1 MRLGFDLDG
10 TVADLHS
17 ALTLEARRLFP
28 DIDPAAIPNS
38 AAPGTGP
45 TTTAQDTPP
54 PPPTT
59 TANPARR

>member
-38 AAPGTGP
+38 AFRIHYLFCSF
-45 TTTAQDTPP
+45 
-54 PPPTT
+54 
-59 TANPARR
+59 NNLN